1 MDKFQKVKLT
11 LQKLLLQFGEV
22 STDKGLLE
30 YTGEE
35 LVVGAEVFIDGNPA
49 PDGEYKIAEDKVIVV
64 AEGKVAEIKEPAPA
78 PAPEPEPA
86 PETPEVPVEAAEE
99 EDLVKVIEPL
109 VNEINAVKA
118 ELEAVKSRLAEIESK
133 LQEDAAKPAEEEFKT
148 ANKNSGFWPSY
159 SRK

>member
-64 AEGKVAEIKEPAPA
+64 ADGKVAEIKEPAPE
-78 PAPEPEPA
+78 PEPEPA
-86 PETPEVPVEAAEE
+86 PEAPQVPVEAAE

-133 LQEDAAKPAEEEFKT
+133 LQEDAAKPADEVFSTQNGTKS
-148 ANKNSGFWPSY
+148 NFYRN
-159 SRK
+159 

>member
-64 AEGKVAEIKEPAPA
+64 ADGKVAEIKEPAPE
-78 PAPEPEPA
+78 PEPEPA
-86 PETPEVPVEAAEE
+86 PEVPVEAAEE
-99 EDLVKVIEPL
+99 DLVMVIEPL

-133 LQEDAAKPAEEEFKT
+133 LQEDAAKPADEVFK
-148 ANKNSGFWPSY
+148 AQNGNRSNFY
-159 SRK
+159 RN

>member
-11 LQKLLLQFGEV
+11 LQKLLLQFGEM

-35 LVVGAEVFIDGNPA
+35 LVVGAEVFINGEPA

-64 AEGKVAEIKEPAPA
+64 ADGKVAEIKEPAPA
-78 PAPEPEPA
+78 PEPEPA
-86 PETPEVPVEAAEE
+86 PEAPQVPVEAAEE
-99 EDLVKVIEPL
+99 DLVMVIEPL

-118 ELEAVKSRLAEIESK
+118 ELEAVKARLAEIESK

-148 ANKNSGFWPSY
+148 ANKNSGFY
-159 SRK
+159 RN

>member
-11 LQKLLLQFGEV
+11 LQKLLLQFGEM

-64 AEGKVAEIKEPAPA
+64 ADGKVAEIKEPAPA
-78 PAPEPEPA
+78 PEPEPA
-86 PETPEVPVEAAEE
+86 PEVPVEAAEE
-99 EDLVKVIEPL
+99 DLVMVIEPL

-133 LQEDAAKPAEEEFKT
+133 LQEDAAKPADEVFSTQNGTKS
-148 ANKNSGFWPSY
+148 NFYRN
-159 SRK
+159 

>member
-35 LVVGAEVFIDGNPA
+35 LMVGAEVFIDGNPA
-49 PDGEYKIAEDKVIVV
+49 PDGEYKIAEGKVIVV
-64 AEGKVAEIKEPAPA
+64 ADGKVAEIKEPAPE
-78 PAPEPEPA
+78 PEPEPA
-86 PETPEVPVEAAEE
+86 PEAPQVPVEAAEE
-99 EDLVKVIEPL
+99 DLVMVIEPL

-133 LQEDAAKPAEEEFKT
+133 LMEDAAKPADEVFSTQNGTKS
-148 ANKNSGFWPSY
+148 NFYRN
-159 SRK
+159 

>member
-64 AEGKVAEIKEPAPA
+64 ADGKVAEIKEPAPK
-78 PAPEPEPA
+78 PEPEPA
-86 PETPEVPVEAAEE
+86 PEVPVEAAEE
-99 EDLVKVIEPL
+99 DLVTVIEPL

-133 LQEDAAKPAEEEFKT
+133 LQEDTAKPADEVFST
-148 ANKNSGFWPSY
+148 QNGNNSGFF
-159 SRK
+159 RK

>member
-11 LQKLLLQFGEV
+11 LQKLLLQFGEM

-64 AEGKVAEIKEPAPA
+64 ADGKVAEIKEPAPE
-78 PAPEPEPA
+78 PEPEPA
-86 PETPEVPVEAAEE
+86 PEVPVEAAE

-118 ELEAVKSRLAEIESK
+118 ELEAVKARLAEIESK
-133 LQEDAAKPAEEEFKT
+133 LQEDAAKPADEVFSTQKGT
-148 ANKNSGFWPSY
+148 KSNFYRN
-159 SRK
+159 

>member
-35 LVVGAEVFIDGNPA
+35 LVVGAEVFIEGEPA

-64 AEGKVAEIKEPAPA
+64 ADGKVAEIKEPAPK
-78 PAPEPEPA
+78 PEPEPA
-86 PETPEVPVEAAEE
+86 PEVPVEAE

-133 LQEDAAKPAEEEFKT
+133 LQEDAAKPADEVFSTQNGTKS
-148 ANKNSGFWPSY
+148 NFYRN
-159 SRK
+159 

>member
-1 MDKFQKVKLT
+1 MDKIQKIKLT

-35 LVVGAEVFIDGNPA
+35 LVVGAEVFIEGEPA

-64 AEGKVAEIKEPAPA
+64 ADGKVAEIKEPAPE
-78 PAPEPEPA
+78 PEPEPEPK
-86 PETPEVPVEAAEE
+86 PEEVVEAATEE
-99 EDLVKVIEPL
+99 ELVTIIEPL

-118 ELEAVKSRLAEIESK
+118 ELETVKSRLAEIESK
-133 LQEDAAKPAEEEFKT
+133 LLEDAAKPADEVFSTQNGTKS
-148 ANKNSGFWPSY
+148 NFYRN
-159 SRK
+159 

>member
-64 AEGKVAEIKEPAPA
+64 ADGKVAEIKEPAPE
-78 PAPEPEPA
+78 PQEPEPA
-86 PETPEVPVEAAEE
+86 PEVPVEAATE
-99 EDLVKVIEPL
+99 EDLVAVIEPL

-133 LQEDAAKPAEEEFKT
+133 LQEDAAKPADEVFSTQNGTKS
-148 ANKNSGFWPSY
+148 NFYRN
-159 SRK
+159 

>member
-11 LQKLLLQFGEV
+11 LQKLLLQFGEM
-22 STDKGLLE
+22 STDKGILE

-64 AEGKVAEIKEPAPA
+64 ADGKVAEIKEPAPA
-78 PAPEPEPA
+78 PEPEPA
-86 PETPEVPVEAAEE
+86 PEVPVEAE

-133 LQEDAAKPAEEEFKT
+133 LQEDAAKPADEVFSTQNGTKS
-148 ANKNSGFWPSY
+148 NFYRN
-159 SRK
+159 

>member
-11 LQKLLLQFGEV
+11 LQKLLLQFGEM

-30 YTGEE
+30 YAGEE

-64 AEGKVAEIKEPAPA
+64 ADGKVAEIKEPAPK
-78 PAPEPEPA
+78 PEPEPA
-86 PETPEVPVEAAEE
+86 PEVPVEAE
-99 EDLVKVIEPL
+99 EDLVAVIEPL

-118 ELEAVKSRLAEIESK
+118 ELEAVKARLAEIESK
-133 LQEDAAKPAEEEFKT
+133 LQEDAAKPADEVFST
-148 ANKNSGFWPSY
+148 QNGNRSNFY
-159 SRK
+159 RN

>member
-35 LVVGAEVFIDGNPA
+35 LVVGAEVFIEGNPA

-64 AEGKVAEIKEPAPA
+64 ADGKVAEIKEPAPA
-78 PAPEPEPA
+78 PEPEPQEPA
-86 PETPEVPVEAAEE
+86 PEVPVEAAEE
-99 EDLVKVIEPL
+99 DLVMVIEPL

-118 ELEAVKSRLAEIESK
+118 ELEAVKARLAEIESK
-133 LQEDAAKPAEEEFKT
+133 LQEDAAKPADEVFST
-148 ANKNSGFWPSY
+148 QNGNRSNFY
-159 SRK
+159 RN

>member
-64 AEGKVAEIKEPAPA
+64 ADGKVAEIKEPAPE
-78 PAPEPEPA
+78 PEPEPA
-86 PETPEVPVEAAEE
+86 PEAPEVPVEAAEE
-99 EDLVKVIEPL
+99 DLVMVIEPL

-133 LQEDAAKPAEEEFKT
+133 LQEDAAKPADEVFST
-148 ANKNSGFWPSY
+148 QNGNRSNFY
-159 SRK
+159 RN

>member
-11 LQKLLLQFGEV
+11 LQKLLLQFGEM

-64 AEGKVAEIKEPAPA
+64 ADGKVAEIKEPAPA
-78 PAPEPEPA
+78 PEPEPEA
-86 PETPEVPVEAAEE
+86 PQVPVEAAEE
-99 EDLVKVIEPL
+99 DLVTVIEPL

-133 LQEDAAKPAEEEFKT
+133 LQEDAAKPADEVFSTQNGTKS
-148 ANKNSGFWPSY
+148 NFYRN
-159 SRK
+159 

>member
-11 LQKLLLQFGEV
+11 LQKLLLQFGEM

-64 AEGKVAEIKEPAPA
+64 ADGKVAEIKEPAPK
-78 PAPEPEPA
+78 PEPA
-86 PETPEVPVEAAEE
+86 PEVPVEAAEE
-99 EDLVKVIEPL
+99 DLVAVIEPL

-133 LQEDAAKPAEEEFKT
+133 LQEDAAKPADEVFSTQNGTKS
-148 ANKNSGFWPSY
+148 NFYRN
-159 SRK
+159 

>member
-35 LVVGAEVFIDGNPA
+35 LVVGAEVFIDGEPA

-64 AEGKVAEIKEPAPA
+64 ADGKVAEIKEPAPE
-78 PAPEPEPA
+78 PEPEPA
-86 PETPEVPVEAAEE
+86 PEAPEVPVEAAEE
-99 EDLVKVIEPL
+99 DLVMVIEPL

-133 LQEDAAKPAEEEFKT
+133 LMEDAAKPADEVFSTQNGTKS
-148 ANKNSGFWPSY
+148 NFYRN
-159 SRK
+159 

>member
-11 LQKLLLQFGEV
+11 LQKLLLQFGEM

-64 AEGKVAEIKEPAPA
+64 ADGKVAEIKEPAPK
-78 PAPEPEPA
+78 PEPEPA
-86 PETPEVPVEAAEE
+86 PEVPVEAAEE
-99 EDLVKVIEPL
+99 DLVAVIEPL

-133 LQEDAAKPAEEEFKT
+133 LQEDAAKPADEVFSTQNGTKS
-148 ANKNSGFWPSY
+148 NFYRN
-159 SRK
+159 

>member
-64 AEGKVAEIKEPAPA
+64 ADGKVAEIKEPAPK
-78 PAPEPEPA
+78 PEPEPA
-86 PETPEVPVEAAEE
+86 PEVPVEAAEE
-99 EDLVKVIEPL
+99 DLVTVIEPL

-133 LQEDAAKPAEEEFKT
+133 LQEDAAKPADEVFSTQNGTKS
-148 ANKNSGFWPSY
+148 NFYRN
-159 SRK
+159 

>member
-11 LQKLLLQFGEV
+11 LQKLLLQFGEM

-64 AEGKVAEIKEPAPA
+64 ADGKVAEIKEPAPA
-78 PAPEPEPA
+78 PEPEPA
-86 PETPEVPVEAAEE
+86 PEVPVEAATE
-99 EDLVKVIEPL
+99 EDLVAVIEPL

-133 LQEDAAKPAEEEFKT
+133 LQEDAAKPADEVFST
-148 ANKNSGFWPSY
+148 QNGNRSNFY
-159 SRK
+159 RN

>member
-11 LQKLLLQFGEV
+11 LQKLLLQFGEM

-64 AEGKVAEIKEPAPA
+64 ADGKVAEIKEPAPE
-78 PAPEPEPA
+78 PEPEPEPA
-86 PETPEVPVEAAEE
+86 PEVPVEAATE
-99 EDLVKVIEPL
+99 EDLVMVIEPL

-148 ANKNSGFWPSY
+148 ANKNSGFF
-159 SRK
+159 RN

>member
-64 AEGKVAEIKEPAPA
+64 ADGKVAEIKEPAPA
-78 PAPEPEPA
+78 PEPEPA
-86 PETPEVPVEAAEE
+86 PEVPVEAAEE
-99 EDLVKVIEPL
+99 DLVTVIEPL

-118 ELEAVKSRLAEIESK
+118 ELEAVKARLAEIESK
-133 LQEDAAKPAEEEFKT
+133 LQEDAAKPADEVFSTQNGTKS
-148 ANKNSGFWPSY
+148 NFYRN
-159 SRK
+159 

>member
-11 LQKLLLQFGEV
+11 LQKLLLQFGEM

-64 AEGKVAEIKEPAPA
+64 ADGKVAEIKEPAPK
-78 PAPEPEPA
+78 PEPEPA
-86 PETPEVPVEAAEE
+86 PEVPVEAAE

-133 LQEDAAKPAEEEFKT
+133 LQEDAAKPADEVFSTQNGTKS
-148 ANKNSGFWPSY
+148 NFYRN
-159 SRK
+159 

>member
-11 LQKLLLQFGEV
+11 LQKLLLQFGEM

-64 AEGKVAEIKEPAPA
+64 ADGKVAEIKEPAPE
-78 PAPEPEPA
+78 PEPEPA
-86 PETPEVPVEAAEE
+86 PEVPVEAAE

-118 ELEAVKSRLAEIESK
+118 ELEAVKARLAEIESK
-133 LQEDAAKPAEEEFKT
+133 LQEDAAKPADEVFSTQNGTKS
-148 ANKNSGFWPSY
+148 NFYRN
-159 SRK
+159 

>member
-11 LQKLLLQFGEV
+11 LQKLLLQFGEM
-22 STDKGLLE
+22 STDKGILE

-64 AEGKVAEIKEPAPA
+64 ADGKVAEIKEPAPE
-78 PAPEPEPA
+78 PEPEPA
-86 PETPEVPVEAAEE
+86 PEVPVEAAE

-133 LQEDAAKPAEEEFKT
+133 LQEDAAKPADEVFSTQNGTKS
-148 ANKNSGFWPSY
+148 NFYRN
-159 SRK
+159 

>member
-1 MDKFQKVKLT
+1 MDKIQKIKLT

-49 PDGEYKIAEDKVIVV
+49 PDGEYKIAGDKVIVV
-64 AEGKVAEIKEPAPA
+64 ADGKVAEIKEPAPE
-78 PAPEPEPA
+78 PEPEPEPK
-86 PETPEVPVEAAEE
+86 PEEVVEAATEE
-99 EDLVKVIEPL
+99 ELVTIIEPL

-118 ELEAVKSRLAEIESK
+118 ELETVKSRLAEIESK
-133 LQEDAAKPAEEEFKT
+133 LLEDAAKPADEVFST
-148 ANKNSGFWPSY
+148 QNGNRSNFY
-159 SRK
+159 RN

>member
-64 AEGKVAEIKEPAPA
+64 ADGKVAEIKEPAPE
-78 PAPEPEPA
+78 PEPQEPEPA
-86 PETPEVPVEAAEE
+86 PEVPVEAAEE
-99 EDLVKVIEPL
+99 DLVAVIEPL

-133 LQEDAAKPAEEEFKT
+133 LQEDAAKPADEVFSTQNGTKS
-148 ANKNSGFWPSY
+148 NFYRN
-159 SRK
+159 

>member
-64 AEGKVAEIKEPAPA
+64 ADGKVAEIKEPAPE
-78 PAPEPEPA
+78 PEPEPA
-86 PETPEVPVEAAEE
+86 PEVPVEAAEE
-99 EDLVKVIEPL
+99 DLVMVIEPL

-118 ELEAVKSRLAEIESK
+118 ELEAVKARLAEIESK
-133 LQEDAAKPAEEEFKT
+133 LQEDAAKPADEVFKT
-148 ANKNSGFWPSY
+148 QNGNRSNFY
-159 SRK
+159 RN

>member
-11 LQKLLLQFGEV
+11 LQKLLLQFGEM

-49 PDGEYKIAEDKVIVV
+49 PDGEYKIAGDKVIVV
-64 AEGKVAEIKEPAPA
+64 ADGKVAEIKEPAPK
-78 PAPEPEPA
+78 PEPEPA
-86 PETPEVPVEAAEE
+86 PEVPVEAAEE
-99 EDLVKVIEPL
+99 DLVTVIEPL

-133 LQEDAAKPAEEEFKT
+133 LQEDTAKPADEVFSTQNGTKS
-148 ANKNSGFWPSY
+148 NFYRN
-159 SRK
+159 

>member
-64 AEGKVAEIKEPAPA
+64 ADGKVAEIKEPAPK
-78 PAPEPEPA
+78 PEPEPA
-86 PETPEVPVEAAEE
+86 PEVPVEAAEE
-99 EDLVKVIEPL
+99 DLVTVIEPL

-118 ELEAVKSRLAEIESK
+118 ELEAVKARLAEIESK
-133 LQEDAAKPAEEEFKT
+133 LQEDAAKPADEVFSTQNGTKS
-148 ANKNSGFWPSY
+148 NFYRN
-159 SRK
+159 

>member
-11 LQKLLLQFGEV
+11 LQKLLLQFGEM

-49 PDGEYKIAEDKVIVV
+49 PDGEYKIAGDKVIVV
-64 AEGKVAEIKEPAPA
+64 ADGKVAEIKEPAPA
-78 PAPEPEPA
+78 PEPEPEPEPA
-86 PETPEVPVEAAEE
+86 PEVPVEAAE

-118 ELEAVKSRLAEIESK
+118 ELEAVKARLAEIESK
-133 LQEDAAKPAEEEFKT
+133 LQEDAAKPADEVFST
-148 ANKNSGFWPSY
+148 QNGNRSNFY
-159 SRK
+159 RN

>member
-35 LVVGAEVFIDGNPA
+35 LVVGAEVFIDGEPA

-64 AEGKVAEIKEPAPA
+64 ADGKVAEIKEPEPE
-78 PAPEPEPA
+78 PEPEPA
-86 PETPEVPVEAAEE
+86 PEVPVEAEE
-99 EDLVKVIEPL
+99 EDLVMVIEPL

-133 LQEDAAKPAEEEFKT
+133 LQEDAAKPADEVFST
-148 ANKNSGFWPSY
+148 QNGNRSNFY
-159 SRK
+159 RN

>member
-35 LVVGAEVFIDGNPA
+35 LVVGAEVFIEGNPA

-64 AEGKVAEIKEPAPA
+64 ADGKVAEIKEPAPK
-78 PAPEPEPA
+78 PEPEPA
-86 PETPEVPVEAAEE
+86 PETPQVPVEAE
-99 EDLVKVIEPL
+99 EDLVAVIEPL

-133 LQEDAAKPAEEEFKT
+133 LLEDAAKPAEEEFKT
-148 ANKNSGFWPSY
+148 VDKNSGFF
-159 SRK
+159 RN

>member
-35 LVVGAEVFIDGNPA
+35 LVVGAEVFIEGEPA

-64 AEGKVAEIKEPAPA
+64 ADGKVAEIKEPAPE
-78 PAPEPEPA
+78 PEPEPEPA
-86 PETPEVPVEAAEE
+86 PEVPVEAATE
-99 EDLVKVIEPL
+99 EDLVAVIEPL

-133 LQEDAAKPAEEEFKT
+133 LMEDAAKPADEVFST
-148 ANKNSGFWPSY
+148 QNGNRSNFY
-159 SRK
+159 RN

>member
-64 AEGKVAEIKEPAPA
+64 ADGKVAEIKEPAP
-78 PAPEPEPA
+78 EPEPA
-86 PETPEVPVEAAEE
+86 PEVPVEAATE

-133 LQEDAAKPAEEEFKT
+133 LQEDAAKPADEVFST
-148 ANKNSGFWPSY
+148 QNGNRSNFY
-159 SRK
+159 RN

>member
-35 LVVGAEVFIDGNPA
+35 LVVGAEVFIEGNPA

-64 AEGKVAEIKEPAPA
+64 ADGKVAEIKEPAPE
-78 PAPEPEPA
+78 PEPEPA
-86 PETPEVPVEAAEE
+86 PEAPQVPVEAAEE
-99 EDLVKVIEPL
+99 DLVMVIEPL

-133 LQEDAAKPAEEEFKT
+133 LMEDAAKPADEVFKT
-148 ANKNSGFWPSY
+148 QNGNRSNFY
-159 SRK
+159 RN

>member
-35 LVVGAEVFIDGNPA
+35 LVVGAEVFIEGNPA

-64 AEGKVAEIKEPAPA
+64 ADGKVAEIKEPAPE
-78 PAPEPEPA
+78 PEPEPA
-86 PETPEVPVEAAEE
+86 PEVPVEAAEE
-99 EDLVKVIEPL
+99 DLVMVIEPL

-148 ANKNSGFWPSY
+148 ANKNSGFF
-159 SRK
+159 RN

>member
-35 LVVGAEVFIDGNPA
+35 LVVGAEVFIEGNPA

-64 AEGKVAEIKEPAPA
+64 ADGKVAEIKEPAPE
-78 PAPEPEPA
+78 PEPEPA
-86 PETPEVPVEAAEE
+86 PEVPVEAE
-99 EDLVKVIEPL
+99 EDLVTVIEPL

-148 ANKNSGFWPSY
+148 VDKNSGFWPSY
-159 SRK
+159 SKR